1 MERRRAVKSI
11 FKGIK
16 MKTMK
21 TMKTRKTMRINETIE
36 KIKKRNWIIELEA
49 QKSIVGTIK
58 YAIYV
63 FDRTLRQFALIKKF
77 DSLQEAKDYFNNL
90 IKK

>member
-1 MERRRAVKSI
+1 MERQRAVKSI

-21 TMKTRKTMRINETIE
+21 TMKTMKINEKIE
-36 KIKKRNWIIELEA
+36 KIKKGNWIITLVA
-49 QKSIVGTIK
+49 QKSIVGTVVF
-58 YAIYV
+58 AVYV
-63 FDRTLRQFALIKKF
+63 FDRTLRQFALVKKF
-77 DSLQEAKDYFNNL
+77 DSLQESKNYFNNL